1 MTLMSRSCRI
11 AQDQIVAVLAGSV
24 DPRDRRALD
33 AHAARCYRCA
43 DALRDAVATHVALG
57 RAFAPLRAAHTLVAP
72 GRVRLALRPAPV
84 SRGPFAPL
92 FGLATRLAE
101 GTVALG
107 VSAFIL
113 SSAVAGMWVRIGRYA
128 PINDLLDPSIGI
140 PRGADDAD
148 TPEPVRESA
157 LR

>member
-43 DALRDAVATHVALG
+43 EALRDAVATHVALG

-72 GRVRLALRPAPV
+72 GRVRLALRPAPA
-84 SRGPFAPL
+84 RPGPFAEL
-92 FGLATRLAE
+92 FGLGTRPAE
-101 GTVALG
+101 ATVALG

-113 SSAVAGMWVRIGRYA
+113 SSAVAGMA
-128 PINDLLDPSIGI
+128 PSEPARPPAGPSDGVAVHLSRRLDDNQFFY
-140 PRGADDAD
+140 R
-148 TPEPVRESA
+148 R
-157 LR
+157 

>member
-1 MTLMSRSCRI
+1 MTLMSRSCRT
-11 AQDQIVAVLAGSV
+11 AQARVVAGLAGSV

-72 GRVRLALRPAPV
+72 GRVRLALRPAPA
-84 SRGPFAPL
+84 SPGPFASL

-113 SSAVAGMWVRIGRYA
+113 SSAVAGIA
-128 PINDLLDPSIGI
+128 PS
-140 PRGADDAD
+140 
-148 TPEPVRESA
+148 EPAPAPAQQTDGVAVHVSRSFDETHI
-157 LR
+157 

>member
-24 DPRDRRALD
+24 DLRDRRALD

-72 GRVRLALRPAPV
+72 GRARLGLRPAPA
-84 SRGPFAPL
+84 SPFAPP
-92 FGLATRLAE
+92 FGPPTRLPE
-101 GTVALG
+101 GPGGRGRPALPLG
-107 VSAFIL
+107 A
-113 SSAVAGMWVRIGRYA
+113 AGAGTAPGR
-128 PINDLLDPSIGI
+128 P
-140 PRGADDAD
+140 
-148 TPEPVRESA
+148 
-157 LR
+157 